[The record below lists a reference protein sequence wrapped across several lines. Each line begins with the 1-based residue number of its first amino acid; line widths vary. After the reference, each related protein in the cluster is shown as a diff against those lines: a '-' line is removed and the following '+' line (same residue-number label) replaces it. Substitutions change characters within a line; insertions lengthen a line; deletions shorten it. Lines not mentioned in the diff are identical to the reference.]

1 MLAKYINR
9 KSIERYRGFVILNGR
24 VYVNNIPKAR
34 EAGFKDLVIEEQP
47 EYNPEVE
54 YIDFYYEDGEVITQK
69 WEVIPF
75 EEPETNVSDTE
86 LNKVDNSEIEKD
98 VSEIETKEE
107 IEPEK
112 VEKIDKK

>member
-1 MLAKYINR
+1 VTLAKYINR

-24 VYVNNIPKAR
+24 VYVNNVKKAR

-54 YIDFYYEDGEVITQK
+54 YIDFYYEDGEEITQK

-75 EEPETNVSDTE
+75 EIPETDVLDTE
-86 LNKVDNSEIEKD
+86 SNEIDNSEVEKD
-98 VSEIETKEE
+98 VSEIEK
-107 IEPEK
+107 EPEII
-112 VEKIDKK
+112 EE